1 MKRVNA
7 RSFLLKHDY
16 LENLKFKKLILR
28 DPEAGISKAVDL
40 YGGAVKT
47 ICQNILSEY
56 PAEDIEEAIAQSFA
70 ELWRS
75 MPNYSP
81 SRGSSVKSW
90 LYGIARKTAL
100 MHRRQKPL
108 YESISPE
115 DAITGT
121 DPAAE
126 EDFLSKEDERIL
138 HLTIE
143 EMDEPARSIFILRYF
158 YFEKVAEIARRLELP
173 CKKVE
178 NILFREKAKLRRIL
192 TERGIER

>member
-1 MKRVNA
+1 M
-7 RSFLLKHDY
+7 KHDFF
-16 LENLKFKKLILR
+16 ENMKFKKLILH
-28 DPEAGISKAVDL
+28 DPEAGITKAIDL

-47 ICQNILSEY
+47 ICRNILAGY
-56 PAEDIEEAIAQSFA
+56 PNEDIEEAIAQSFA

-90 LYGIARKTAL
+90 LYGITRKTAL

-108 YESISPE
+108 HENIPLE

-121 DPAAE
+121 GTAAE
-126 EDFLSKEDERIL
+126 DDFLSKEDERIL

-158 YFEKVAEIARRLELP
+158 YFEKVAEIARHLDLP

-178 NILFREKAKLRRIL
+178 NILFREKEKLRRTL
-192 TERGIER
+192 TERGIDH

>member
-1 MKRVNA
+1 MKQ
-7 RSFLLKHDY
+7 DY

-28 DPEAGISKAVDL
+28 DPEEGISKAIGL

-47 ICQNILSEY
+47 ICRNILSGY
-56 PAEDIEEAIAQSFA
+56 PEEDIEEAIAQSFA

-108 YESISPE
+108 FESIPLE

-121 DPAAE
+121 DTAAKMI
-126 EDFLSKEDERIL
+126 FLQWKMNGS
-138 HLTIE
+138 
-143 EMDEPARSIFILRYF
+143 FI
-158 YFEKVAEIARRLELP
+158 KP
-173 CKKVE
+173 
-178 NILFREKAKLRRIL
+178 
-192 TERGIER
+192 

>member
-1 MKRVNA
+1 M
-7 RSFLLKHDY
+7 KHDF
-16 LENLKFKKLILR
+16 LENMRFKKLILQ
-28 DPEAGISKAVDL
+28 DPETGISRAVDL

-47 ICQNILSEY
+47 ICRNILAGY
-56 PAEDIEEAIAQSFA
+56 PDEDVEEAVAQSFA

-90 LYGIARKTAL
+90 LYGIARKSAL

-108 YESISPE
+108 FESIPLE

-121 DPAAE
+121 DTAAE
-126 EDFLSKEDERIL
+126 DNFLSKEDERIL
-138 HLTIE
+138 HLTVE
-143 EMDEPARSIFILRYF
+143 EMDEPARTIFILRYF
-158 YFEKVAEIARRLELP
+158 YFEKVAEIARKLDLP

>member
-1 MKRVNA
+1 MKY
-7 RSFLLKHDY
+7 DY
-16 LENLKFKKLILR
+16 LENMKFKKLILR
-28 DPEAGISKAVDL
+28 DPEAGISKAIDL

-47 ICQNILSEY
+47 ICRNILAGY
-56 PAEDIEEAIAQSFA
+56 PDEDIEEAIAQSFA

-108 YESISPE
+108 YESIPLE
-115 DAITGT
+115 DVITGT
-121 DPAAE
+121 DSASE
-126 EDFLSKEDERIL
+126 DDFLLKEDERIL
-138 HLTIE
+138 HLTIR
-143 EMDEPARSIFILRYF
+143 EMDEPVRSIFILRYL
-158 YFEKVAEIARRLELP
+158 YFEKVAEIARRLNLP

-178 NILFREKAKLRRIL
+178 NILSREKKKLRSTL

>member
-1 MKRVNA
+1 
-7 RSFLLKHDY
+7 
-16 LENLKFKKLILR
+16 
-28 DPEAGISKAVDL
+28 
-40 YGGAVKT
+40 
-47 ICQNILSEY
+47 
-56 PAEDIEEAIAQSFA
+56 
-70 ELWRS
+70 

-108 YESISPE
+108 YESIPLE

-121 DPAAE
+121 DSAAE
-126 EDFLSKEDERIL
+126 DDFLLKEDERIL
-138 HLTIE
+138 HLTVG

-158 YFEKVAEIARRLELP
+158 YFEKVADIARRLDLP

-178 NILFREKAKLRRIL
+178 NILSREKKKLRSTL